1 LKQPDSSDTNNGRT
15 RPRHRRAGFLENSPV
30 TRFPAARPFSQVP
43 QATLL
48 GLAFFLASC
57 SSLESFVAGDKI
69 DYRSSGTKTPGLEI
83 PPDLTQLSRDSRY
96 QQSGGAV
103 SAAAFQAGTSAPVV
117 VQASTTVAP
126 QQLGDVRV
134 ERQGNQRWLATPMSP
149 ELLWPQ
155 LQAFWK
161 ERGFTLVSDQ
171 PDAGVMETDWAE
183 NRAKLPNDFIRNTL
197 GRVIDSLYST
207 GERDKFRTRV
217 ERTAGGTE
225 VYISHRG
232 MEEVYTNT
240 LKDST
245 VWQPRPADPQLEAE
259 FLSRLMVRLGVKEE
273 TAKAVVAAAPAAQA
287 RARILEGQ
295 PGAVLQVD
303 DNFERAWRR
312 VGLALDRGGFTVE
325 DRDRAQGLYFVRYVD
340 PVKSMKSDS
349 GFLSKLFSFGSKDD
363 AAGGPARYRVAVK
376 GDGERSTVAVLSS
389 QGAPEGSDVGKR
401 IVALLVEDLK

>member
-1 LKQPDSSDTNNGRT
+1 
-15 RPRHRRAGFLENSPV
+15 V
-30 TRFPAARPFSQVP
+30 TRFPAARSFSQVL
-43 QATLL
+43 QAAQL
-48 GLAFFLASC
+48 GLALVLAGC
-57 SSLESFVAGDKI
+57 STVENFVAGDKI
-69 DYRSSGTKTPGLEI
+69 DYRSAGSKTPGLEI

-96 QQSGGAV
+96 QQGGGAV
-103 SAAAFQAGTSAPVV
+103 SAAAFQAGASAPVV
-117 VQASTTVAP
+117 AQASTTVAP
-126 QQLGDVRV
+126 QQLGDVRI

-183 NRAKLPNDFIRNTL
+183 NRAKLPNDIIRSTL
-197 GRVIDSLYST
+197 GKVIDSLYST

-217 ERTAGGTE
+217 ERTSGGTE

-240 LKDST
+240 LKDNT
-245 VWQPRPADPQLEAE
+245 IWQPRPADPQLEAE
-259 FLSRLMVRLGVKEE
+259 FLSRLMMRLGVKEE
-273 TAKAVVAAAPAAQA
+273 TAKAVVAAAPVPQA

-325 DRDRAQGLYFVRYVD
+325 DRDRTQGLYFVRYVD
-340 PVKSMKSDS
+340 PAKTMKSEP
-349 GFLSKLFSFGSKDD
+349 GFFSKLFSFGSKGDT
-363 AAGGPARYRVAVK
+363 AGGPARYRVAVK

-389 QGAPEGSDVGKR
+389 QGAPEGGEVGKR

>member
-1 LKQPDSSDTNNGRT
+1 M
-15 RPRHRRAGFLENSPV
+15 
-30 TRFPAARPFSQVP
+30 TRFPAAHPSSQVL

-48 GLAFFLASC
+48 GLAFFLAGC
-57 SSLESFVAGDKI
+57 STLENFVAGDKI

-96 QQSGGAV
+96 QQSGGTV
-103 SAAAFQAGTSAPVV
+103 SAAAFQAGASAPVLL
-117 VQASTTVAP
+117 QASTAVAL
-126 QQLGDVRV
+126 QQLGDVRI

-183 NRAKLPNDFIRNTL
+183 NRAKLPNDFIRNAL

-217 ERTAGGTE
+217 ERTAAGSE

-232 MEEVYTNT
+232 MEEVYTNA
-240 LKDST
+240 LKDNT

-259 FLSRLMVRLGVKEE
+259 LLSRLMVRLGVKEE
-273 TAKAVVAAAPAAQA
+273 TAKAVVAAAPAPPA

-340 PVKSMKSDS
+340 PAKTMKSDS
-349 GFLSKLFSFGSKDD
+349 GFLNKLFSFGAKDD
-363 AAGGPARYRVAVK
+363 AGGGPARYRVAVK

-389 QGAPEGSDVGKR
+389 QGAPEGSEVGKR